1 MQQRKLGNTE
11 DSLSLIGLGGVVF
24 VGLTQIES
32 NNIVAESVDGGVNYF
47 DVAPSYGQGQETE
60 IKLGEALK
68 PYRDQS
74 FLACKTGVRTKDGA
88 NAELERSLRYLQTD
102 HVDLYQL
109 HAITSREDV
118 ETAFGPDGAME
129 AIVTAQQAGKIR
141 HIGFSAHSVEAALL
155 ALDKFPFA
163 SALFPINVV
172 TWNAGSFGPQ
182 ILDAAKSRGAGRLAL
197 KAMAKTH
204 WAEGMERNYPN
215 CWYEPIEDI
224 ALSELALR
232 WTLSQDITAAVP
244 PGDIRLY
251 RRALEFAGRFTPLT
265 EAEEAILM
273 EKTKDFKPLFSQ
285 DN

>member
-11 DSLSLIGLGGVVF
+11 DALSLIGLGGVVF
-24 VGLTQIES
+24 VGLTQAES
-32 NNIVAESVDGGVNYF
+32 NNIIAESVDGGVNYF

-60 IKLGEALK
+60 IKLGGALK

-88 NAELERSLRYLQTD
+88 NAELERSLTHLQTN

-118 ETAFGPDGAME
+118 ETAFGPNGAME
-129 AIVTAQQAGKIR
+129 AIVAAQQAGKIR

-155 ALDKFPFA
+155 ALEKFPFA
-163 SALFPINVV
+163 SALFPINVA
-172 TWNAGSFGPQ
+172 TWNTGSFGPQ

-204 WAEGMERNYPN
+204 WAEGVERNYPN

-244 PGDIRLY
+244 PGDIRLF
-251 RRALEFAGRFTPLT
+251 RRALEFARRFTPLT
-265 EAEEAILM
+265 ETEEAELM
-273 EKTKDFKPLFSQ
+273 DLTKDFKPLFS
-285 DN
+285 NK